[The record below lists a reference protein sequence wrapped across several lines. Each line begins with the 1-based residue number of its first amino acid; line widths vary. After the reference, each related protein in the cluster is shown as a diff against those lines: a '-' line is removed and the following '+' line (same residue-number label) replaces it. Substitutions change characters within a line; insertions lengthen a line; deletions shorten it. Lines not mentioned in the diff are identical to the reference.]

1 MPDLDHSLYG
11 RIQRRVP
18 GYRFGG
24 VFVLLLLTFVFL
36 ASAPPTGRWVPLVGL
51 TLIGGTLLASVLA
64 ARSGKVAF
72 YATLIVLLSGLATVI
87 FTILG
92 RSTSEE
98 GIAYGITALL
108 VVAAPVVIVRGVLQ
122 RGVID
127 GKTILAALSIYVLAG
142 MLWAFAELTIQAAS
156 AHPFFAQTAKGT
168 TSDFLYFSFVT
179 LTTVGYGDLTAVG
192 GLERA
197 VAVLEAMFGQIYLV
211 TVVAVLITNLKSSRR
226 LVGPPASVDPR
237 TSVDP
242 TASVDRQTSFD
253 TE

>member
-1 MPDLDHSLYG
+1 MPGLGHSLYD
-11 RIQRRVP
+11 RIEGRVP

-24 VFVLLLLTFVFL
+24 VFVLLILTFVFL
-36 ASAPPTGRWVPLVGL
+36 AAAPPTGRWVPLVGMSL
-51 TLIGGTLLASVLA
+51 MGVTLLATVLA

-72 YATLIVLLSGLATVI
+72 YVTVIVLVGGVVAVLLAI
-87 FTILG
+87 FG
-92 RSTSEE
+92 HSSSEE
-98 GIAYGITALL
+98 GIAYGLSVLL
-108 VVAAPVVIVRGVLQ
+108 VVAAPIAIVQGVVQ

-127 GKTILAALSIYVLAG
+127 AKTILAALSIYVLAG
-142 MLWAFAELTIQAAS
+142 MLWAFLELTIQAAS
-156 AHPFFAQTAKGT
+156 SHPFFAQTAKGT

-226 LVGPPASVDPR
+226 LLDAASAANPPAAADAAA
-237 TSVDP
+237 D
-242 TASVDRQTSFD
+242 ADQA
-253 TE
+253 

>member
-1 MPDLDHSLYG
+1 MPSLAQSLYSW
-11 RIQRRVP
+11 IQGRVP

-24 VFVLLLLTFVFL
+24 VFILLLLTFVFL

-51 TLIGGTLLASVLA
+51 ILMGTTLLAALLA

-72 YATLIVLLSGLATVI
+72 YATLIVLLGGLATVI
-87 FTILG
+87 FTIFG
-92 RSTSEE
+92 GYASEE
-98 GIAYGITALL
+98 AIAYGISALL
-108 VVAAPVVIVRGVLQ
+108 VLAAPVAIVRGVVQ

-127 GKTILAALSIYVLAG
+127 ARTILAALSIYVLAG
-142 MLWAFAELTIQAAS
+142 MLWAFIELTIQAVIS
-156 AHPFFAQTAKGT
+156 QPYFAQVAKGS

-197 VAVLEAMFGQIYLV
+197 LAVLEAMFGQIYLV
-211 TVVAVLITNLKSSRR
+211 TVVAVLITNLNSSRR
-226 LVGPPASVDPR
+226 LGKGPDAADP
-237 TSVDP
+237 P
-242 TASVDRQTSFD
+242 TSFD

>member
-1 MPDLDHSLYG
+1 MPDIGHSLYG
-11 RIQRRVP
+11 RIQGRVP

-24 VFVLLLLTFVFL
+24 VFVLLLLTFVFM
-36 ASAPPTGRWVPLVGL
+36 ASAPSTGRWVPLMSL
-51 TLIGGTLLASVLA
+51 TLMGGTLLAAMLA

-72 YATLIVLLSGLATVI
+72 YATVIVLLGGLATVV

-92 RSTSEE
+92 RSSSEE
-98 GIAYGITALL
+98 GIAYGISALL
-108 VVAAPVVIVRGVLQ
+108 VVAAPVAIVRGVLQ

-127 GKTILAALSIYVLAG
+127 SKTILAALSIYVLAG
-142 MLWAFAELTIQAAS
+142 MLWAFVELTIQAAS
-156 AHPFFAQTAKGT
+156 SHPFFAQTAKGT

-192 GLERA
+192 GLGRA

-211 TVVAVLITNLKSSRR
+211 TVVAVLITNLKGSRR
-226 LVGPPASVDPR
+226 LGDPQASHDP
-237 TSVDP
+237 
-242 TASVDRQTSFD
+242 QTSFD